1 MKKFITKVQDVRQKA
16 AEIASVIE
24 SAPARA
30 AELREAVLATAGQM
44 HQMRRTVQDAAQGL
58 VATDEGRLIAALH
71 EIDDRA
77 ETFRAAGYELENVE
91 MELAVPQRLIVHLEK
106 VADVSF
112 STLRSLADSNRDHPT
127 THAILSALL
136 KAEDMSDKV
145 TLQHLQYH
153 QLTIYMGPVPTVRL
167 CWGAPYAEPATP
179 PPIPISHAA
188 PVTAVPAATTAPAA
202 STGSSFG
209 SLLGQSSF
217 FEARP
222 AAAPRAVVTPAGPEV
237 AANVS
242 PAAVAHVPA
251 AAPTSTAK
259 EDPLARFKKMPDL
272 SRKH

>member
-16 AEIASVIE
+16 AQIASVIE

-44 HQMRRTVQDAAQGL
+44 HQMRRTVQDAATGW
-58 VATDEGRLIAALH
+58 VAHDEGRLIAALH
-71 EIDDRA
+71 EIDERA
-77 ETFRAAGYELENVE
+77 ETFRAAGYKLENVE

-112 STLRSLADSNRDHPT
+112 STLRSLADANRDHPT

-145 TLQHLQYH
+145 ALRNLSYH
-153 QLTIYMGPVPTVRL
+153 QLTVYMGPVPTVRL
-167 CWGAPYAEPATP
+167 CWCAPDTSVP
-179 PPIPISHAA
+179 PPIP
-188 PVTAVPAATTAPAA
+188 VTPAVIATTVPA
-202 STGSSFG
+202 GISFG
-209 SLLGQSSF
+209 TLLGQSSF

-222 AAAPRAVVTPAGPEV
+222 AVTPRIVVTPTNPE
-237 AANVS
+237 
-242 PAAVAHVPA
+242 AAVIASPTSGAHAPSVAPA
-251 AAPTSTAK
+251 STAK

-272 SRKH
+272 SRRH

>member
-1 MKKFITKVQDVRQKA
+1 MKKFITRVQDARQKA
-16 AEIASVIE
+16 AQIASVIE
-24 SAPARA
+24 SAPAKA

-77 ETFRAAGYELENVE
+77 ETFRAAGYDLENVE

-145 TLQHLQYH
+145 SLQNLQYH

-167 CWGAPYAEPATP
+167 CWCAPMTEVP
-179 PPIPISHAA
+179 PPIPASHPA
-188 PVTAVPAATTAPAA
+188 PVAVTSAQTSAPA
-202 STGSSFG
+202 GSSFG
-209 SLLGQSSF
+209 TLLGQSSF

-222 AAAPRAVVTPAGPEV
+222 SAPRAVATPASSEFV
-237 AANVS
+237 ASVS
-242 PAAVAHVPA
+242 PTIAAHAPV
-251 AAPTSTAK
+251 AAPTLTAK

>member
-58 VATDEGRLIAALH
+58 VANDEGRLIAALH
-71 EIDDRA
+71 EIDERA

-91 MELAVPQRLIVHLEK
+91 MELAAPQRLIVHLEK

-112 STLRSLADSNRDHPT
+112 STLRSLADANEDHPT
-127 THAILSALL
+127 THAILTALL

-153 QLTIYMGPVPTVRL
+153 QLTVYMGPVPTVRL
-167 CWGAPYAEPATP
+167 CWCAPYATPAAP
-179 PPIPISHAA
+179 PPIPTPHAA
-188 PVTAVPAATTAPAA
+188 PVVTASAPASA
-202 STGSSFG
+202 PAGSSFG
-209 SLLGQSSF
+209 TLLGQSSF

-222 AAAPRAVVTPAGPEV
+222 AAAPRTVVTPASPEIV
-237 AANVS
+237 VS
-242 PAAVAHVPA
+242 ASSAVVAHAPSA
-251 AAPTSTAK
+251 AQTSTAK

>member
-1 MKKFITKVQDVRQKA
+1 MKKFITKVQDARQKA
-16 AEIASVIE
+16 AQIASVIE

-44 HQMRRTVQDAAQGL
+44 HQMRRTVQDAAHGL
-58 VATDEGRLIAALH
+58 VANDEGRLIAALH
-71 EIDDRA
+71 EIDERA

-112 STLRSLADSNRDHPT
+112 STLRSLADANASHPT
-127 THAILSALL
+127 THAILTALL

-145 TLQHLQYH
+145 SLQHLEYH

-167 CWGAPYAEPATP
+167 CWCAPMTEAP
-179 PPIPISHAA
+179 PPIPASHLTPVAVTAA
-188 PVTAVPAATTAPAA
+188 PSSAPA
-202 STGSSFG
+202 GSSFG
-209 SLLGQSSF
+209 TLPGQSSF

-222 AAAPRAVVTPAGPEV
+222 AAAPRAVATPASSEFV
-237 AANVS
+237 ASVS
-242 PAAVAHVPA
+242 PTITAHAPS

>member
-44 HQMRRTVQDAAQGL
+44 HQMRRTVQDAAHGL
-58 VATDEGRLIAALH
+58 VANDEGRLIAALH
-71 EIDDRA
+71 EIDERA

-91 MELAVPQRLIVHLEK
+91 MELAAPQRLIVHLEK

-112 STLRSLADSNRDHPT
+112 STLRSLADANASHPT
-127 THAILSALL
+127 THAILTALL

-167 CWGAPYAEPATP
+167 CWCAPTASAP
-179 PPIPISHAA
+179 PPIPTTHAA
-188 PVTAVPAATTAPAA
+188 PVVTAPAA
-202 STGSSFG
+202 TSTPAGSSFG
-209 SLLGQSSF
+209 TLLGQSSF

-222 AAAPRAVVTPAGPEV
+222 AVAPRAVVTPGIPE
-237 AANVS
+237 ATANVA
-242 PAAVAHVPA
+242 PAPVAHAPSA
-251 AAPTSTAK
+251 ATTSAAK

-272 SRKH
+272 TRKH

>member
-16 AEIASVIE
+16 AQIASVIE

-44 HQMRRTVQDAAQGL
+44 HQMRRTVQDAAHGL
-58 VATDEGRLIAALH
+58 VADDEGQLIAALH
-71 EIDDRA
+71 EIDERA

-91 MELAVPQRLIVHLEK
+91 MELAAPQRLIVHLEK

-112 STLRSLADSNRDHPT
+112 STLRSLADANASHPT
-127 THAILSALL
+127 THAILTALL

-145 TLQHLQYH
+145 RLQHLQYH

-167 CWGAPYAEPATP
+167 CWCAPQTTHASVP
-179 PPIPISHAA
+179 PPVPAS
-188 PVTAVPAATTAPAA
+188 PAVPVKVTPVVSSAPA
-202 STGSSFG
+202 GSSFG
-209 SLLGQSSF
+209 TLLGQGSY

-222 AAAPRAVVTPAGPEV
+222 TVAHAA
-237 AANVS
+237 VS
-242 PAAVAHVPA
+242 PEIAAGTPTPVATPSA
-251 AAPTSTAK
+251 AKESTGK

-272 SRKH
+272 SRRK

>member
-16 AEIASVIE
+16 AQIASVIE

-44 HQMRRTVQDAAQGL
+44 HQMRRTVQDAATGL
-58 VATDEGRLIAALH
+58 VAHDEGRLIAALH
-71 EIDDRA
+71 EIDERA
-77 ETFRAAGYELENVE
+77 ETFRAAGYKLENVE

-112 STLRSLADSNRDHPT
+112 TTLRSLADANRDHPT

-145 TLQHLQYH
+145 SLQHLQYH

-167 CWGAPYAEPATP
+167 CWCAPTASAP
-179 PPIPISHAA
+179 PPIPATHVA
-188 PVTAVPAATTAPAA
+188 PVVTASAPSSAPA
-202 STGSSFG
+202 GSSFG
-209 SLLGQSSF
+209 TLLGQSSF

-222 AAAPRAVVTPAGPEV
+222 AVTPRIVVTPTNPE
-237 AANVS
+237 
-242 PAAVAHVPA
+242 AAVIASPTSGAHAPSVAPA
-251 AAPTSTAK
+251 STAK

-272 SRKH
+272 SRRH

>member
-16 AEIASVIE
+16 AEIAHVIE

-44 HQMRRTVQDAAQGL
+44 HQMRRTVQDAAHGL
-58 VATDEGRLIAALH
+58 VANDEGKLIAALH
-71 EIDDRA
+71 EIDERA

-91 MELAVPQRLIVHLEK
+91 MELAAPQRLIVHLEK

-112 STLRSLADSNRDHPT
+112 STLRSLADANASHPT
-127 THAILSALL
+127 THAILTALL

-153 QLTIYMGPVPTVRL
+153 QLTVYMGPVPTVRL
-167 CWGAPYAEPATP
+167 CWCAPSTSVP
-179 PPIPISHAA
+179 PPIPTTHAA
-188 PVTAVPAATTAPAA
+188 PVVSASAPA
-202 STGSSFG
+202 STPAGSSFG
-209 SLLGQSSF
+209 TLLGQSSF

-222 AAAPRAVVTPAGPEV
+222 AAAPRAVVTPASPEI
-237 AANVS
+237 AASVS
-242 PAAVAHVPA
+242 PAAVAHAPST
-251 AAPTSTAK
+251 APTSTAK